1 MYVVIET
8 NGEASV
14 GFTDGADVVVGD
26 TTTITVRDE
35 NGNFIQV
42 TGVVVET
49 IWEQL

>member
-8 NGEASV
+8 NGETTV
-14 GFTDGADVVVGD
+14 GFTNDVDVEVGD
-26 TTTITVRDE
+26 TTTVNVRDE